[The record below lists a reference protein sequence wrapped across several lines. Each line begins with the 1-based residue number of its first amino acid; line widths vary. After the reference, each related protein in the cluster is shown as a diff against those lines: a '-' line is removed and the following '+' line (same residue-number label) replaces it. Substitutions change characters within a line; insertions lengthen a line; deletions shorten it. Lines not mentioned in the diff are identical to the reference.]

1 MTGAPPRLACFDLD
15 NTLIDRD
22 SAFAAW
28 AGWWVQREGLGADAV
43 GWLLANDQGGF
54 RPRPELFAEAKEQ
67 FGLSASVEAMEAA
80 YDREHPLFTRADQAV
95 LDGLT
100 SLRTAGWR
108 VAVVT
113 NGGTTQQSSKLEHTG
128 IGAIVDFCCISE
140 AVGVRKPDPVIFK
153 IAAERCGA
161 TLDGG
166 WMVGDHPAYDI
177 AGGIAAGL
185 STIRIG
191 NHHPEAAT
199 PERVPTHHLGS
210 VLEAFPVIL
219 AG

>member
-1 MTGAPPRLACFDLD
+1 MTPRLACFDLD

-22 SAFAAW
+22 AAFRAW
-28 AGWWVQREGLGADAV
+28 AQWWVQREGLGAEALE
-43 GWLLANDQGGF
+43 WLLANDEAGF
-54 RPRPELFAEAKEQ
+54 RPRPELFADLKEQ
-67 FGLSASVEAMEAA
+67 FGLTAEVSALVDA
-80 YDREHPLFTRADQAV
+80 YDREHPQFTWAEQPV
-95 LDGLT
+95 LDGLA

-113 NGGTTQQSSKLEHTG
+113 NGGTLQQGLKLEHTG
-128 IGAIVDFCCISE
+128 IGAAVDFSCVSE
-140 AVGVRKPDPVIFK
+140 SVGVRKPDPGIFA
-153 IAAERCGA
+153 IAAKETGA

-185 STIRIG
+185 STIQIG
-191 NHHPEAAT
+191 DHHSAALAA
-199 PERVPTHHLGS
+199 EWVADHRFGS

-219 AG
+219 AS